1 MKDYTLKKY
10 DTIQLLIH
18 ESLLSASPDRDWQE
32 VCVKLFSEN
41 SREVILKE
49 GQYKTIFTADINETP
64 CLVKKY
70 RNRGIAKRF
79 KSLFFSAKAMHEFKA
94 AVYLHEKGIPTAAPL
109 FVAETKKGG
118 LVKESLIVLPFL
130 SGARELKDLFFHK
143 NSFSAAEKR
152 KIMEDFGRLSGKI
165 LQQGVFQY
173 DFSLNNFM
181 IRKEAEKCRLYFID
195 FERVEIKKEI
205 SEAQKTELLAKLNR
219 VGCQVRLTER
229 LRFLKGYLEAEPG
242 NAISVKDLAAR
253 LQKKTVRIL
262 KRDLKRGR
270 MSSIYT
276 HDGFEKIRLR
286 GLSGFCKRGYDPEE
300 IAGRVIGLPAEASR
314 AEVSLRFGQSD
325 HVLKAIPLKA
335 PDAESIWSAMSTLI
349 IAGLPM
355 DLPHVLV
362 HDDKQ
367 GFIMVQPSLP
377 ESFRCFIDSESRL
390 KNFMNN
396 NFSEE
401 LEKVRCALR

>member
-1 MKDYTLKKY
+1 MQGYIRKRYKDL
-10 DTIQLLIH
+10 QLLIK
-18 ESLLSASPDRDWQE
+18 ESLFSAYSGSYWQE
-32 VCVKLFSEN
+32 ICLKLFSTQ
-41 SREVILKE
+41 SRDAILKE

-109 FVAETKKGG
+109 FVAEIKKGG
-118 LVKESLIVLPFL
+118 LVKEGLVVLPFL
-130 SGARELKDLFFHK
+130 SGAWELKDLFFHK

-195 FERVEIKKEI
+195 FERVEIKKEV
-205 SEAQKTELLAKLNR
+205 SEAQKIELLAKLNR
-219 VGCQVRLTER
+219 VGCQVRQTER
-229 LRFLKGYLEAEPG
+229 LRFLRGYLEADPG
-242 NAISVKDLAAR
+242 SAKSVKDLAVR

-262 KRDLKRGR
+262 KRDLKRCR
-270 MSSIYT
+270 LSSIYT
-276 HDGFEKIRLR
+276 HDSYAKIKLR
-286 GLSGFCKRGYDPEE
+286 GFSGFCKRGYDPDD
-300 IAGRVIGLPAEASR
+300 IAGRFAGIPAGRSGVD
-314 AEVSLRFGQSD
+314 VSLRFGQSEL
-325 HVLKAIPLKA
+325 VLKAIQFKV
-335 PDAESIWSAMSTLI
+335 PDAESTWSAMSTLI
-349 IAGLPM
+349 IAGLPV

-362 HDDKQ
+362 HDNKR
-367 GFIMVQPSLP
+367 GFIMVQPSLS
-377 ESFRCFIDSESRL
+377 ESFSCFINSESRL
-390 KNFMNN
+390 KNFINN

-401 LEKVRCALR
+401 LEKVRCALG